1 MHMSGVSSSRSA
13 LLSSQRLQTQ
23 RAAEQRKGEE
33 VRETSAEAQR
43 EIAMDT
49 LRASMD
55 QQQQQAQSLL
65 QMQQTGRIDIYA

>member
-1 MHMSGVSSSRSA
+1 MSGVSSSRSA